1 MAKNRLTH
9 ALVAVVKARWAAA
22 ETDEWPP
29 RLLYTAKGVGLA
41 PVVTREIERQA
52 YARVQRA
59 RAEHRPQDCDIRS
72 WPVSDTRKRARLP
85 QDWVNAHVCA
95 AGVLCHNPKHTVP
108 VPSRVN
114 RLDADVRTTG
124 TLEACKRGHS
134 RADFEYTARNGR
146 VGCRACDREN
156 GAKSRAKRNAEKELT

>member
-1 MAKNRLTH
+1 MSRRDVTN
-9 ALVAVVKARWAAA
+9 ALVALVKARRAATA
-22 ETDEWPP
+22 TDEWPP
-29 RLLYTAKGVGLA
+29 RLLYVAKGALLT
-41 PVVTREIERQA
+41 PLVTRAIEREA
-52 YARVQRA
+52 YERLQKA
-59 RAEHRPQDCDIRS
+59 RAKHRPEDCDIRS

-95 AGVLCHNPKHTVP
+95 SGVYCHFPAHTLP

-114 RLDADVRTTG
+114 RLDADVKTTG
-124 TLEACKRGHS
+124 TLEACRRGHP
-134 RADFEYTARNGR
+134 RDTFEYTARNGR